1 MPPTDG
7 RAIPPPAS
15 PAPVVV
21 RPVLS
26 AIASSTERL
35 HVKMGPVAA
44 TASRDFFDMRA
55 EADETTPLLPI
66 GALAK
71 HTGLTVEGIRF
82 YEKAGILRAPA
93 RTAGQHRLYSRADLK
108 RLHFIRRAR
117 LLGFTLDH
125 VRPLLRL
132 RDHVGGRSCADPR
145 GLATTHPGDVKA
157 TLTH

>member
-1 MPPTDG
+1 MPPTD
-7 RAIPPPAS
+7 RSAVAPLRS

-82 YEKAGILRAPA
+82 YEKAGILLAPA

-108 RLHFIRRAR
+108 PPHFIPP
-117 LLGFTLDH
+117 T
-125 VRPLLRL
+125 PLLRFPL
-132 RDHVGGRSCADPR
+132 PS
-145 GLATTHPGDVKA
+145 
-157 TLTH
+157 